1 MIWYGPFWTILCKV
15 KAKDPDRLRNVPER
29 PNMTWGVE
37 KLKKE
42 TFTIIVLLTACVRAN
57 KALRNVFICWV
68 SLIVCLFEALAL
80 TYCLFVRGSPNVQV
94 SCPSSLLQHL
104 IAKLGNK
111 CLNTHLSKC
120 LVLCCFC
127 STRSP
132 NWQKISLSWNYF
144 LCSFIVIPT
153 QFSSSSWRACSSIRI
168 P

>member
-1 MIWYGPFWTILCKV
+1 MTNGWKRNLCNNSLVNSAPARMQTK
-15 KAKDPDRLRNVPER
+15 L
-29 PNMTWGVE
+29 WGMC
-37 KLKKE
+37 L
-42 TFTIIVLLTACVRAN
+42 FAG
-57 KALRNVFICWV
+57 V
-68 SLIVCLFEALAL
+68 SLIVCLFKAPAL
-80 TYCLFVRGSPNVQV
+80 TYSPFVQSSPNVQV
-94 SCPSSLLQHL
+94 SWPSSLLQHL

-153 QFSSSSWRACSSIRI
+153 QFSSSSWRACSSIRNHHYCGFYQRDSLI
-168 P
+168 VGVVSTLQALSFDSHPFKP